1 MNGIIGDTI
10 ASAGV
15 VCTMKTLEP
24 KYHSMANINNITD
37 GEAEMQQSLAI
48 SSNIIYANC
57 QVTTSNMNRSVYT
70 DMSEIL
76 VFLRVQP
83 GRIITNTVKTIK
95 VVITCI

>member
-15 VCTMKTLEP
+15 VYTMKTLKP
-24 KYHSMANINNITD
+24 KYQSMANINNITD
-37 GEAEMQQSLAI
+37 GEAVMQQYLVISL
-48 SSNIIYANC
+48 NIIYANC
-57 QVTTSNMNRSVYT
+57 QVTTSNMNRSMHT

-83 GRIITNTVKTIK
+83 GRIINNTVKTIK

>member
-15 VCTMKTLEP
+15 VYTMKTLEP

-37 GEAEMQQSLAI
+37 GEAVMQQYLVISL
-48 SSNIIYANC
+48 NIIYANC
-57 QVTTSNMNRSVYT
+57 LVTTSNMNRSVHT

-76 VFLRVQP
+76 VFLRVQL
-83 GRIITNTVKTIK
+83 GRIITNTVKLIK

>member
-37 GEAEMQQSLAI
+37 GDVEMQQSLAI
-48 SSNIIYANC
+48 SSSIIYVNS
-57 QVTTSNMNRSVYT
+57 QVTTSKGLS
-70 DMSEIL
+70 
-76 VFLRVQP
+76 
-83 GRIITNTVKTIK
+83 IIINIF
-95 VVITCI
+95 